1 MRRRSKRRPIF
12 KYEDLTS
19 EDPRLTEG
27 TLFVVAT
34 PIGNL
39 DDLSPRA
46 RQVLGTVDLIAAED
60 TRVTGRLL
68 SHFGIKCRQIALH
81 EHNQESLAVRIVEGL
96 RNGRSVALV
105 SDAGTPLIS
114 DPGFR
119 LLRAAHLAG
128 IKVSPIPGATA
139 FVCALSVSGLPT
151 DRFVFEGFLP
161 AKKAARQKRLESLAI
176 ETRTVVFY
184 ESVHRIDA
192 TLADLIDSHGADRQ
206 AFIGRELTKLHE
218 QCVSGNL
225 DSLATM
231 LSDGCIVSKGEFVLA
246 VAGAEERPMNSDHVD
261 VERLLVELVN
271 ELPGKQAVSIAA
283 AVTGHSKN
291 ELYRRM
297 LALKEPAG
305 DK

>member
-1 MRRRSKRRPIF
+1 M
-12 KYEDLTS
+12 
-19 EDPRLTEG
+19 
-27 TLFVVAT
+27 
-34 PIGNL
+34 
-39 DDLSPRA
+39 
-46 RQVLGTVDLIAAED
+46 
-60 TRVTGRLL
+60 
-68 SHFGIKCRQIALH
+68 
-81 EHNQESLAVRIVEGL
+81 

-139 FVCALSVSGLPT
+139 FVCALSASGLPT
-151 DRFVFEGFLP
+151 DRFVYEGFLP
-161 AKKAARQKRLESLAI
+161 AKKAARQKRLDSLAI

-184 ESVHRIDA
+184 ESVHRIAA

-218 QCVSGNL
+218 QCVAGNL

-231 LSDGCIVSKGEFVLA
+231 LSDGRIASKGEFVVA
-246 VAGAEERPMNSDHVD
+246 VAGAEEQRTDAESVD
-261 VERLLVELVN
+261 VERMLAELVN

-283 AVTGHSKN
+283 SVTGQNKN
-291 ELYRRM
+291 QLYRRM
-297 LALKEPAG
+297 LALKKQAG